1 MQIYYVNYCR
11 SGDPTLG
18 VFHDLFHFISF
29 QLLFY
34 KPLGVLGVI
43 LQLNYTKLKLI
54 AMMGSGL
61 LDTAYLGLNFAS
73 E

>member
-1 MQIYYVNYCR
+1 MLTTV
-11 SGDPTLG
+11 GLG
-18 VFHDLFHFISF
+18 IPHWGSFTIFFISF
-29 QLLFY
+29 HFNSS
-34 KPLGVLGVI
+34 LGVLGVI